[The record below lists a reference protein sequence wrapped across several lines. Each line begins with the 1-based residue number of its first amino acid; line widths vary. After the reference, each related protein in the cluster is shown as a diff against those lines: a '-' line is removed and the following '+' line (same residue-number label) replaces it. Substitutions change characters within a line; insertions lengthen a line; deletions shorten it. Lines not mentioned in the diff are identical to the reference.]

1 MTAPTASGA
10 AQGALFDTQCRLI
23 LAGLAFDVAEKPFVV
38 PELGIEVDASTRN
51 LQGLAVWFEFKGSW
65 LGKRPGG
72 RRTDTVKKALLSA
85 YALHCHAVGYPPFVV
100 LTSHLPKAA
109 SRGDLMV
116 RAALE
121 CGALADLICVNDPA
135 DMERLARWAAA
146 ESPVIQALTSEE
158 TAP

>member
-1 MTAPTASGA
+1 MTAPVASGA
-10 AQGALFDTQCRLI
+10 AQGALFDTQSRLI
-23 LAGLAFDVAEKPFVV
+23 LAGLGFDVNDKPFVV
-38 PELGIEVDASTRN
+38 PELGIEIDAVAKNRR
-51 LQGLAVWFEFKGSW
+51 GVEVWFEFKGSW

-85 YALHCHAVGYPPFVV
+85 YALHCHPHGYPAFVV

-135 DMERLARWAAA
+135 DMERLARWAVA
-146 ESPVIQALTSEE
+146 ESPAAPAITNEE
-158 TAP
+158 EM